1 MDLPKTKEELDALVS
16 NAVAEATK
24 GIRADITN
32 ERKLRADAEK
42 QIADAKAA
50 EEAAKSAKERADLEG
65 QGKYDEAL
73 KKAEEAYNAK
83 LKELTTQLESANA
96 TVRRL
101 TVDGEILKHT
111 ANAVDPQDALALIKA
126 GYQFD
131 VAADGS
137 VVVKKADGT
146 PFLDD
151 KGAPAG
157 IEYTVNSFMTAKPH
171 LVKSSANGGSGSQSG
186 AGTVGSTDFTK
197 MTPTERLA
205 YAHEHSGK

>member
-1 MDLPKTKEELDALVS
+1 MDLPKTQEELDALIT
-16 NAVAEATK
+16 NAIAEATK

-32 ERKLRADAEK
+32 ERKMRADAEK

-65 QGKYDEAL
+65 KGKYDEAL
-73 KKAEEAYNAK
+73 KKSEEVYNAK
-83 LKELTTQLESANA
+83 LKELTAQLEAANA

-131 VAADGS
+131 VATDGS

-151 KGAPAG
+151 KGTPAG
-157 IEYTVNSFMTAKPH
+157 IEYTVKSFMAAKPH
-171 LVKSSANGGSGSQSG
+171 LVKSASNGGSGSQSG
-186 AGTVGSTDFTK
+186 AGAAGNVDFAK
-197 MTPTERLA
+197 MTPSERLA